1 MIQRPLIV
9 IPLIILIFLV
19 PYSYY
24 YFFVGTLTISEI
36 VGSTNNPTADILVNF
51 FDFDTGL
58 TRYDIYH
65 LKSKS
70 DYWNMRMREVSS
82 MQDPQV
88 RAIENEKLMAEMMR
102 DPSMKK
108 IVRKIFA
115 FGGKSVMAILEA
127 IKTYKFLKM

>member
-1 MIQRPLIV
+1 MLS
-9 IPLIILIFLV
+9 F
-19 PYSYY
+19 SYY
-24 YFFVGTLTISEI
+24 HFFVDTLTISEI
-36 VGSTNNPTADILVNF
+36 VGSTNNPTTDVLINL

-82 MQDPQV
+82 IQDPRA

-102 DPSMKK
+102 DTSMKK